1 MSSNWTTPAHNFV
14 PEYQQSSF
22 PFVTSSAANEVN
34 ATPINVSF
42 PFVTRWV
49 QVFNT
54 DPVAGDA
61 IRIGFTS
68 AGVVGTPTA
77 NFLVLSGGQSTERL
91 ELKCTG
97 LWFQKHGANAGSF
110 SLVAGLTNIPNG
122 NFPALTG
129 SNGFGGVG

>member
-97 LWFQKHGANAGSF
+97 LWFQFCA
-110 SLVAGLTNIPNG
+110 V
-122 NFPALTG
+122 
-129 SNGFGGVG
+129 